1 MSKLTHIN
9 DKGDAQMVDVSDKAI
24 TTRIAVAKSVVL
36 MQPSTLELIT
46 SGQHKKG
53 DVLAVARIAGIQ
65 AAKKCA

>member
-36 MQPSTLELIT
+36 MQPST
-46 SGQHKKG
+46 
-53 DVLAVARIAGIQ
+53 
-65 AAKKCA
+65 